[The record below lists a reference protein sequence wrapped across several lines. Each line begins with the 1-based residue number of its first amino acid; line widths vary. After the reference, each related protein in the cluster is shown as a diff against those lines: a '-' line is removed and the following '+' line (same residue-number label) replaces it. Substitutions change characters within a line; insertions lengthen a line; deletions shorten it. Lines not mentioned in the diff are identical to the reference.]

1 MDRMFHISGIGG
13 ASHHTLKGAAWVSA
27 SLAGKRKLPS
37 KSLLGAALL
46 LFAVVAAGCL
56 AKSGTYAPIDWAAE
70 MHYSQSYRVQESPRL
85 TSPIGAVPFKF
96 ASDTRELTREPAIGP
111 GDYTDLVNPIIR
123 TPVMNAPGSAG
134 AELFRV
140 NCSMCHGAEGLGD
153 GRVSAFLLAYG
164 YISAPNLTLDGTRA
178 KTDGDLYGILT
189 NGINVMPTFQN
200 LLSPRDRWL
209 LVDYIR
215 QLQGS

>member
-1 MDRMFHISGIGG
+1 MHKMCQLTSIGSVSLSTERPARCVVLLVVVLVLVIA
-13 ASHHTLKGAAWVSA
+13 AS
-27 SLAGKRKLPS
+27 
-37 KSLLGAALL
+37 
-46 LFAVVAAGCL
+46 GCL

-70 MHYSQSYRVQESPRL
+70 MHYNQSYRAQEPPRL
-85 TSPIGAVPFKF
+85 ASPLGAVPFKF

-111 GDYTDLVNPIIR
+111 ADYTSLTNPVTR
-123 TPVMNAPGSAG
+123 TATTTAAG

-164 YISAPNLTLDGTRA
+164 YISAPDLTADGVVA
-178 KTDGDLYGILT
+178 KSDGDVYGILT
-189 NGINVMPTFQN
+189 NGINVMPTFKN
-200 LLSPRDRWL
+200 LLSPGDRWL

-215 QLQGS
+215 ELQSR

>member
-1 MDRMFHISGIGG
+1 MHKMCQLTSIG
-13 ASHHTLKGAAWVSA
+13 SVSLSTERPA
-27 SLAGKRKLPS
+27 RCV
-37 KSLLGAALL
+37 LL
-46 LFAVVAAGCL
+46 LVVVLVLVIAASGCL

-70 MHYSQSYRVQESPRL
+70 MHYNQSYRAQEPPRL
-85 TSPIGAVPFKF
+85 AAPLGAVPFKF

-111 GDYTDLVNPIIR
+111 ADYTSLTNPVTR
-123 TPVMNAPGSAG
+123 TATTTAAG

-164 YISAPNLTLDGTRA
+164 YISAPDLTADGVVA
-178 KTDGDLYGILT
+178 KSDGDVYGILT
-189 NGINVMPTFQN
+189 NGINVMPTFKN
-200 LLSPRDRWL
+200 LLSPGDRWL

-215 QLQGS
+215 ELQSR